1 MSAQPASV
9 PPSNPFRELWD
20 LGYTRLVPVVPP
32 GADLSEKSSLA
43 ARARAGSDERGKAPG
58 VKRADGLWTGLQ
70 FTGMESQEQD
80 LDVWNGWGASV
91 GIKTGDGLI
100 ALDIDTTNKDA
111 ARNLFQLAAQIL
123 GPAFV
128 RFGRHPK
135 CLMLYEAPKDTGYKQ
150 LRFSTETEDEA
161 RLEILSE
168 GRQFVARGIHPKTGK
183 PYTWPQ
189 GVPRREGLTR
199 VSSEQIEQFLKEAAK
214 ALPNSRI
221 HNAADDRQPVDQ
233 EDLRAPSWEALKA
246 TVEAVPNMTAL
257 FPSRDDYVKV
267 AYAVKAAC
275 PEGYEHDALE
285 LYLDWCGRWDGGE
298 NDPDIALADW
308 NRAKPPFRVGFS
320 FLQRHAASLFFQPV
334 EADPLDDLFAMADTP
349 VRSDLPPLE
358 PGRVDFDDLKLL
370 PPRQWLYGYK
380 VSRGYVTFV
389 ASPGGVGKTA
399 WVTAAAL
406 ACCKGEPLLHDK
418 PVRPL
423 KVWLMN
429 LEDDRIEMLRRIK
442 AAVSHYGLDQEVFE
456 NLRINSGRDRRFIV
470 AKQQGGEKGSVVA
483 MPDYAAVIEVMRREA
498 IDILI
503 VDPYLRSHSV
513 SENST
518 EGQDEV
524 MRLYTQ
530 IAHETKAGV
539 ILVHHFKKGGAG
551 GDMDSMRGSST
562 QGGSA
567 RSVLTLTP
575 MSVEEAA
582 KAGVD
587 EMQRRLHVRID
598 DAKNNM
604 APPMAKAEW
613 IKLHSVSLGNG
624 DETYPEGDKV
634 QVATEWKL
642 PGAWDGVSAS
652 ALAGDTGFPTEVDM
666 VELEALKAIDRGPA
680 DAVGERF
687 APKSQAGE
695 RWVGN
700 LLVQHF
706 GRSKA
711 QAVEILRVW
720 EKKGWI
726 ENVDY
731 MSAAQRKTR
740 KGVAVVWDKVSANLG
755 VFD

>member
-1 MSAQPASV
+1 MTSYKAWLDKGYETLIPIAPPTAEVKDAGKRPAAYDARTGKWYGLTRWNGRRVDDEDPEVWQSWGANLGLVNDGSYFIVDIDSYDEEVGNQIERLARKMLGDAPRRVGQWPKRALLYRAADRIANFNLPYGEGRDRVETTSAGKQIVIAGTHPSGSPYTWDKDV
-9 PPSNPFRELWD
+9 PPKEYL
-20 LGYTRLVPVVPP
+20 PVVS
-32 GADLSEKSSLA
+32 GEQ
-43 ARARAGSDERGKAPG
+43 ARAFFERLERGLPKA
-58 VKRADGLWTGLQ
+58 VLRTGSA
-70 FTGMESQEQD
+70 E
-80 LDVWNGWGASV
+80 
-91 GIKTGDGLI
+91 
-100 ALDIDTTNKDA
+100 
-111 ARNLFQLAAQIL
+111 
-123 GPAFV
+123 PA
-128 RFGRHPK
+128 
-135 CLMLYEAPKDTGYKQ
+135 APKDPEELKGDHDLIRRAVMAIPNGRDTG
-150 LRFSTETEDEA
+150 
-161 RLEILSE
+161 
-168 GRQFVARGIHPKTGK
+168 
-183 PYTWPQ
+183 W
-189 GVPRREGLTR
+189 
-199 VSSEQIEQFLKEAAK
+199 
-214 ALPNSRI
+214 
-221 HNAADDRQPVDQ
+221 
-233 EDLRAPSWEALKA
+233 
-246 TVEAVPNMTAL
+246 
-257 FPSRDDYVKV
+257 DDYIALGQAIRGAFGPGYEEEAFEVWDQW
-267 AYAVKAAC
+267 AQSW
-275 PEGYEHDALE
+275 PEGYEAE
-285 LYLDWCGRWDGGE
+285 LVRKHWDTMLPSRSLGAEYVLSRAG
-298 NDPDIALADW
+298 DQFLAHHFFTPQVSDLVSDMFAATA
-308 NRAKPPFRVGFS
+308 NNEAK
-320 FLQRHAASLFFQPV
+320 Q
-334 EADPLDDLFAMADTP
+334 
-349 VRSDLPPLE
+349 DLPPLE
-358 PGRVDFDDLKLL
+358 PGRVDFDDLNLL

-503 VDPYLRSHSV
+503 VDPYLRSHGV

-652 ALAGDTGFPTEVDM
+652 ALAGDTGFPAEVDM

-740 KGVAVVWDKVSANLG
+740 KGVAVVWDKVSVNLG